1 MGHGAAREEALGRAL
16 PIQTATLQAGL
27 AAAGVAGVAATVVGV
42 LLLTVP
48 RRVLDA
54 PTGLRR
60 VLFETS
66 LGQLFDRRFAIERG
80 VYRRHRLAGAL
91 VLLGAIALAALLW
104 HVGRK
109 PGVVAQLRAALT
121 VPGLHVVT
129 VATMTIAASLGVVGT
144 CLLVRPSVLK
154 GLEAAVNRWIEPP
167 RRDVHMMVSEWVLRR
182 PRATG
187 LVLVVAG
194 LACLRPF

>member
-1 MGHGAAREEALGRAL
+1 M
-16 PIQTATLQAGL
+16 QAGL
-27 AAAGVAGVAATVVGV
+27 AAASVAGVAATVVGV

-48 RRVLDA
+48 RPILDA

-80 VYRRHRLAGAL
+80 VYRRHRLAGAV
-91 VLLGAIALAALLW
+91 VLLGAIAIATLLW
-104 HVGRK
+104 YLGRK

-121 VPGLHVVT
+121 IPGLHVVT
-129 VATMTIAASLGVVGT
+129 AAAMTIAAVLGVVGA

-154 GLEAAVNRWIEPP
+154 GLEATANRWIEPP
-167 RRDVHMMVSEWVLRR
+167 RRDVHMMVSEWVLRH
-182 PRATG
+182 PRMTG